1 MVRLNASGLPSLK
14 HSLVTSFR
22 SAARFCRSSVTWTR
36 VANAAAGRD
45 EQQLLLLKRVSDD
58 RLADLLGVKDIDIDG
73 REHFL
78 MAGCVGMH

>member
-1 MVRLNASGLPSLK
+1 M
-14 HSLVTSFR
+14 
-22 SAARFCRSSVTWTR
+22 TWTR

-58 RLADLLGVKDIDIDG
+58 QLADLLGVKDIDIDG